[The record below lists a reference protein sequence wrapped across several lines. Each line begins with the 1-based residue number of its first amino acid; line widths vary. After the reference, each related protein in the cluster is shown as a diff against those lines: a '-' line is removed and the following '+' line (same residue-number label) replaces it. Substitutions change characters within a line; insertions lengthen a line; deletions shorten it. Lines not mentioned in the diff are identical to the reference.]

1 MIEHNTFIHKIH
13 KNVVLAPFTTF
24 KIGGKADYFVEV
36 TTEDELV
43 LAITQAR
50 KAQLPYFLLGL
61 GANILIGDSGFRGL
75 VIRNLAQKAF
85 LDPETGLLTAESGAW
100 VFPNLIEIAVSAG
113 YGGLEHYAGIPSTVG
128 GALWQNLHFL
138 SPPPA
143 RSRTMF
149 IEEVLHTARILTP
162 TNETFTV
169 DRDWFGF
176 GYDQS
181 RLHHSGDI
189 VLSATFQLAKTNETQ
204 LRETIAANLQW
215 RQERHPPLD
224 EEPSAGSIFQKI
236 DGIGAG
242 RLIDQAGLKGYQIGK
257 AEISSKHANFI
268 VNRGGATAADV
279 RTLITHVQQVVQQHS
294 GHLLQPEIGFVGEF

>member
-1 MIEHNTFIHKIH
+1 
-13 KNVVLAPFTTF
+13 
-24 KIGGKADYFVEV
+24 
-36 TTEDELV
+36 
-43 LAITQAR
+43 
-50 KAQLPYFLLGL
+50 
-61 GANILIGDSGFRGL
+61 
-75 VIRNLAQKAF
+75 
-85 LDPETGLLTAESGAW
+85 
-100 VFPNLIEIAVSAG
+100 
-113 YGGLEHYAGIPSTVG
+113 
-128 GALWQNLHFL
+128 
-138 SPPPA
+138 
-143 RSRTMF
+143 MF